1 MGKGKGKHPKKKFV
15 CPSMMKGI
23 RCKNVA
29 KCTRFT
35 HPTICNDPEHGID
48 GHPGRRRP
56 PCELWHLDPPKSQNS
71 ADLPKS
77 KNSVRGKTQTSSLK
91 PKGKPIGNTDGTTIP
106 SLTKTD
112 KPATAAAAATTETE
126 SLLAEMRTLKDQFLW
141 AQTLARPPML
151 VPPTFAA
158 AVAAPAPQPVATAA
172 EAPSLLALDPAAL
185 KLLTT
190 LLLQLVGKQA

>member
-1 MGKGKGKHPKKKFV
+1 MGKGKGKPKKKFV

-35 HPTICNDPEHGID
+35 HPTICTDPEHGID

-91 PKGKPIGNTDGTTIP
+91 PKGKSIGNTDGTTM
-106 SLTKTD
+106 SSRTKTD

-126 SLLAEMRTLKDQFLW
+126 SLLAEMRNLKDQFLW
-141 AQTLARPPML
+141 AQTLSRPPML

-158 AVAAPAPQPVATAA
+158 VAAPTPPPVATAA
-172 EAPSLLALDPAAL
+172 EAPSLPALDPVAL